1 VAAGHMLWW
10 GEKLW
15 TMIPASAITGQFLE
29 TFNEYPPSQATGST
43 GVSEFLQAIQTGA
56 AGGNN

>member
-1 VAAGHMLWW
+1 MLWW

-43 GVSEFLQAIQTGA
+43 GVSEFLQAIQAGA
-56 AGGNN
+56 AGSSN